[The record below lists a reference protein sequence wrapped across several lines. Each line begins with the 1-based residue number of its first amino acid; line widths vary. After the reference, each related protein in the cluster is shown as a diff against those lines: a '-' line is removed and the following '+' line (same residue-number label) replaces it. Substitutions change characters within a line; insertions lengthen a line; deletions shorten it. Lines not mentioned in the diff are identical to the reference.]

1 MKYTRLIIS
10 YGSKE
15 AMIMRMMLL
24 KLEGE
29 KRQRAGGDAYG
40 TLIT

>member
-1 MKYTRLIIS
+1 MKPTRLIIP

-15 AMIMRMMLL
+15 AMIMRMMML

-29 KRQRAGGDAYG
+29 KRQWAGGVAYG
-40 TLIT
+40 TLVT